1 MGKYFGEGFLF
12 FFFFGEIWE
21 VRSRSPWTI
30 CVCWWFVF
38 IVYVCFFVSC
48 ASIRFD
54 DSKQFFLAAVFIMF
68 SLFLFY
74 IRHYGNFCD
83 ELYGRQ
89 IFVLRYANLLL
100 SKFGTA

>member
-1 MGKYFGEGFLF
+1 MFVGGLFLLCMCVFLF
-12 FFFFGEIWE
+12 
-21 VRSRSPWTI
+21 RAPR
-30 CVCWWFVF
+30 
-38 IVYVCFFVSC
+38 FVSTT
-48 ASIRFD
+48 ANSSFWLPY
-54 DSKQFFLAAVFIMF
+54 FFMF